1 MEQQYLLFP
10 EFQEVRC
17 KSRIMTPSGRNTAPY
32 ISLGRDPHERF
43 NKKETNYKG
52 AFATLSKR
60 GGLQE

>member
-1 MEQQYLLFP
+1 
-10 EFQEVRC
+10 
-17 KSRIMTPSGRNTAPY
+17 MTPSGRNTAPY